1 MVLRTALGMVLCMV
15 RPASGIERWA
25 LINASPETVFA
36 YLTDLTRHGE
46 WGNQSGFAI
55 VGLSDGPVVEGSSC
69 QRERIEIF
77 QAPILRGGAMS
88 TQVQWIRS
96 LTVLG
101 CEPNMSLDFETKNL
115 YNGLS
120 VGSELTSFRLIPEG
134 TGTVLVMT
142 DKKNPHLP
150 GLFHLLMLAIEWP
163 KSVISK
169 PIVGFLF
176 RLLPFLRSSG
186 PLRRIKAAV
195 EGG

>member
-1 MVLRTALGMVLCMV
+1 MV
-15 RPASGIERWA
+15 RPASGIERWTR
-25 LINASPETVFA
+25 INASPETVFA
-36 YLTDLTRHGE
+36 YLTDLHRHGE
-46 WGNQSGFAI
+46 WGDQSGFTV
-55 VGLSDGPVVEGSSC
+55 VGVSDGPVAEGSSC
-69 QRERIEIF
+69 HRERIEIF

-142 DKKNPHLP
+142 DKKKPHLP
-150 GLFHLLMLAIEWP
+150 GLFHLLLLAIEWV
-163 KSVISK
+163 KSLITT
-169 PIVGFLF
+169 PIVSLLF
-176 RLLPFLRSSG
+176 RAIPILRSSG
-186 PLRRIKAAV
+186 PLRRIKKAI
-195 EGG
+195 ERG